1 MNKLPW
7 KPWHEVVEPCLHNL
21 AGGDGRRRRTG
32 AGPPGRCDLR
42 MVVDLQRHNPSELP
56 GRVGNDVGKVA
67 VQRQQNGPEFLSLG
81 NYREVRRFLGDRV
94 LEPQHFM
101 FRGTQSAHNLI

>member
-1 MNKLPW
+1 M
-7 KPWHEVVEPCLHNL
+7 
-21 AGGDGRRRRTG
+21 G
-32 AGPPGRCDLR
+32 AGVEHAPVHHGRCDLR
-42 MVVDLQRHNPSELP
+42 MVVDLQRYNASELP

-81 NYREVRRFLGDRV
+81 NYREVRRFLGHRV

>member
-1 MNKLPW
+1 MGGG
-7 KPWHEVVEPCLHNL
+7 VEQEPVHH
-21 AGGDGRRRRTG
+21 
-32 AGPPGRCDLR
+32 GRCDFR

-67 VQRQQNGPEFLSLG
+67 VQRQQNSPEFLSLG
-81 NYREVRRFLGDRV
+81 NYREVRRFLGHRV